1 MSASNKEQGSRISE
15 KNLGSYPN
23 FATKQRTS
31 RFDSRADN
39 KSRQLS
45 FLTLTNKI
53 ENVNRILLKHVYY
66 FYLIIFFLFKGS

>member
-1 MSASNKEQGSRISE
+1 MSASNKEHGSRVSE

-23 FATKQRTS
+23 FAKQRNS

-53 ENVNRILLKHVYY
+53 ENVNIES
-66 FYLIIFFLFKGS
+66 F

>member
-1 MSASNKEQGSRISE
+1 MSASKKEQGSRVSE
-15 KNLGSYPN
+15 KNLGSNPN
-23 FATKQRTS
+23 FAKQRNS

-53 ENVNRILLKHVYY
+53 ENVNIES
-66 FYLIIFFLFKGS
+66 F